1 MLHKYLHLPG
11 SGWRLGRA
19 RSLLTPG
26 LEADGDGVPGLRLLG
41 GGGGGG
47 GLLLPGELRGQQLLP
62 QLGEAHL
69 RRGRGRD
76 AGRRAGR
83 GGEITN
89 DQGSGVIRGS
99 Y

>member
-41 GGGGGG
+41 GGGGG
-47 GLLLPGELRGQQLLP
+47 LLLPGELGGQQLLP

-69 RRGRGRD
+69 GRGLGRG
-76 AGRRAGR
+76 AGRWARR

>member
-19 RSLLTPG
+19 RSLLTSG
-26 LEADGDGVPGLRLLG
+26 LEADGDGVPGLRLL
-41 GGGGGG
+41 GGGGG

-69 RRGRGRD
+69 GRGL
-76 AGRRAGR
+76 GRSVGWRAR
-83 GGEITN
+83 RSGEITN